1 MSNEITN
8 IKTDIQPMESIESRI
23 LTIRG
28 RQVMLDRDL
37 AELYGVETKAL
48 NQAVKR
54 NAKRFPEDFMFQLT
68 KEESTDV
75 QANLMS
81 QNVMSSLRSQNV
93 TLKANSD
100 LKSQI
105 VTSSWGGNRKL
116 PYAFTEQGIAMLS
129 GILRSETAIEVNIR
143 IMRAFVAMRR
153 FLLANAQV
161 FQRIESLEMRQI
173 STDNKLNAIMDR
185 LDDGTATKIEGIFY
199 EGEVFS
205 ARVFFENLIKAAKHE
220 IILIDAYV
228 DASILESL
236 TLRAPGVSASIYTGQ
251 IKPAL
256 QHAHTLHN
264 QQYPSAPIV
273 LQTYSSNFHD
283 RFLII
288 DGTVYHVG
296 ASMKDLGKRLFAF
309 TKMAMNKDIII
320 SQL

>member
-54 NAKRFPEDFMFQLT
+54 NAKRFPEDFMFQLS

-93 TLKANSD
+93 TLN
-100 LKSQI
+100 
-105 VTSSWGGNRKL
+105 N
-116 PYAFTEQGIAMLS
+116 
-129 GILRSETAIEVNIR
+129 
-143 IMRAFVAMRR
+143 
-153 FLLANAQV
+153 
-161 FQRIESLEMRQI
+161 
-173 STDNKLNAIMDR
+173 
-185 LDDGTATKIEGIFY
+185 
-199 EGEVFS
+199 
-205 ARVFFENLIKAAKHE
+205 
-220 IILIDAYV
+220 
-228 DASILESL
+228 
-236 TLRAPGVSASIYTGQ
+236 
-251 IKPAL
+251 
-256 QHAHTLHN
+256 
-264 QQYPSAPIV
+264 
-273 LQTYSSNFHD
+273 
-283 RFLII
+283 
-288 DGTVYHVG
+288 VG